1 MVFYK
6 LKIGSYEVKYTPLK
20 TTTTDYPYCDSD
32 GNLLKR
38 IVEGGNRKVFF
49 INEQTQEKHEVAFRL
64 INNKPMDKLSKTKEV
79 SNYKEVD
86 KKEINDLIIE
96 KEYLVFNDLLL
107 RDLKENDKVLKFG
120 FTNGNGFKV
129 FLAFIYVNPLYPDLL
144 FMCLGNSK
152 KSTLIK
158 EIKEL
163 QNQKEKL
170 KSVELSI
177 QGVDKLQVEDL
188 IQL

>member
-1 MVFYK
+1 MVFYN
-6 LKIGSYEVKYTPLK
+6 LKVGSYELKYTPLK
-20 TTTTDYPYCDSD
+20 TTTTDYPYCDSE
-32 GNLLKR
+32 GNILKR
-38 IVEGGNRKVFF
+38 VVEGKTNAFYL
-49 INEQTQEKHEVAFRL
+49 NEKTEEKHTTAFRL
-64 INNKPMDKLSKTKEV
+64 INEKPMAKLSKTKEV

-107 RDLKENDKVLKFG
+107 RDLKASGKVLKFA

-129 FLAFIYVNPLYPDLL
+129 FLAFVYVNPLYEDLL

-163 QNQKEKL
+163 QNQKDKM
-170 KSVELSI
+170 KSIDLSI
-177 QGVDKLQVEDL
+177 QGVDKARVEDL
-188 IQL
+188 IQI